1 MKMGGRDIPDP
12 EIPEPDFDE
21 FGNKKVLP
29 NIVEEYVKDGVQIQ
43 VVENFDEWSAYT
55 KQLDRNRDQTRLE
68 HGDIDQARLRQKNG
82 FLNGFDFRKTRI
94 R

>member
-1 MKMGGRDIPDP
+1 MKIPAPD
-12 EIPEPDFDE
+12 IPEPEFDE

-29 NIVEEYVKDGVQIQ
+29 NIVDEYVKDGVQIQ

-55 KQLDRNRDQTRLE
+55 KQLDRNHDEARLE
-68 HGDIDQARLRQKNG
+68 HGDINQGRLRQKNG

>member
-1 MKMGGRDIPDP
+1 MKTPVG
-12 EIPEPDFDE
+12 EIPVAEIDE
-21 FGNKKVLP
+21 FGNEIVKP
-29 NIVEEYVKDGVQIQ
+29 NIVDEYVKDGVQIQ

-55 KQLDRNRDQTRLE
+55 KQLDRNRDQARLE
-68 HGDIDQARLRQKNG
+68 HGDIDQATLRQKNG

>member
-1 MKMGGRDIPDP
+1 MKIPVGDIPVA
-12 EIPEPDFDE
+12 EIDE
-21 FGNKKVLP
+21 FGDRKVLP
-29 NIVEEYVKDGVQIQ
+29 NIVDEYVKDGVQIQ

-55 KQLDRNRDQTRLE
+55 KQLDRNRDQARLE

>member
-1 MKMGGRDIPDP
+1 MKIPAP
-12 EIPEPDFDE
+12 AIPEPEFDE
-21 FGNKKVLP
+21 FGDRIVRP
-29 NIVEEYVKDGVQIQ
+29 NIVDEYVKDGVQIQ
-43 VVENFDEWSAYT
+43 VVENFDKWSAYT
-55 KQLDRNRDQTRLE
+55 KQLDRNRDQARLE